1 MQITKFNEPTYGQP
15 EKQSL
20 IDQFNTYGEKYGGG
34 FDTSPI
40 TQGGLGSLSMIDT
53 RNLENFVAPWMAGGQ
68 MEAFASPLG
77 GGGVYVPPV
86 EELRENLDP
95 LSDVFTPKKGFEPKS
110 ESELQSEAEKKW
122 YNLFGHEIGHLPKG
136 WQYDNPINAMKASW
150 EGRTKSGLDPT
161 DPSHYGG
168 EEIWNHMHDYMYGI
182 GGGADPSYLTG
193 RGLMGLPTPVFGGR
207 FGKRMGYTPGGN
219 WTQKGYDKIRGSGL
233 KDWQQGMLMQG
244 PTTAAGQ
251 VALGQR
257 PDQVQAQGQAYM
269 DPDRGNVQAPRMTSS
284 QIRQEADRTGGTR
297 HAGEMTQAAGRV
309 RTQPVRGPHDY
320 KKGGSVDPQE
330 GSATGDLKDWFLN
343 MKGRRPFGRTVRPEP
358 HSKRGDWVDW
368 FLNRRG
374 LAGKFGGS
382 ERYKYDSYNPYDYQL
397 FNGGGSVQSGP
408 RTREKLEPRSID
420 SYRAERSDNIP
431 DPYPLGIELLEK
443 GKNIYNDYKPYIPKV
458 RDDMLNWDLGNWNVG
473 VGEEKFNL
481 GYTLPLGGAGLRQTF
496 RPLKKGLD
504 SLNVTDPSDFY
515 MDKIIRDN
523 PEEVMYN
530 LMRQYPSEEMQEYYD
545 QPVDRY
551 QLDFGGPE
559 IDKWI
564 GENPGS
570 TIGDLYDYLPE
581 LRGTGSQP
589 GDFWPGG
596 AEI

>member
-1 MQITKFNEPTYGQP
+1 MFEGQYATDPNIATRAKYSDYMRGTPTASGY
-15 EKQSL
+15 L
-20 IDQFNTYGEKYGGG
+20 
-34 FDTSPI
+34 TSPI
-40 TQGGLGSLSMIDT
+40 FHAGLSKWDPTSDYQTKAEGIVGGDIRGANVLNTGIGTLTPEPYSPSSPNYNP
-53 RNLENFVAPWMAGGQ
+53 RNWGHE
-68 MEAFASPLG
+68 
-77 GGGVYVPPV
+77 
-86 EELRENLDP
+86 
-95 LSDVFTPKKGFEPKS
+95 
-110 ESELQSEAEKKW
+110 
-122 YNLFGHEIGHLPKG
+122 FGHEASHAGWDYDTPYDQAAGEIGNFVTKIYDMSKG
-136 WQYDNPINAMKASW
+136 DY
-150 EGRTKSGLDPT
+150 E
-161 DPSHYGG
+161 GG
-168 EEIWNHMHDYMYGI
+168 EEEMLNRMHDYMYGDYK
-182 GGGADPSYLTG
+182 DPMIFGPTGFLRRQGYLNPNKINQMGFQTG
-193 RGLMGLPTPVFGGR
+193 WSDKGR
-207 FGKRMGYTPGGN
+207 EAIKRSHVVD
-219 WTQKGYDKIRGSGL
+219 WQKG
-233 KDWQQGMLMQG
+233 MLLQG
-244 PTTAAGQ
+244 PDSARGQ
-251 VALGQR
+251 IALGQR
-257 PDQVQAQGQAYM
+257 PDQVRAQGEAYM
-269 DPDRGNVQAPRMTSS
+269 SPDRGNVQAPRMTSS

-420 SYRAERSDNIP
+420 SYRAERSDNVPDYFKKPYTPSDNIP

-545 QPVDRY
+545 QPIDRY

>member
-309 RTQPVRGPHDY
+309 RGPHGY
-320 KKGGSVDPQE
+320 QRGGSVNPHEETARAARDWSPREQYISRSNQDRTQDASINRFIRE
-330 GSATGDLKDWFLN
+330 GQGNQQRW
-343 MKGRRPFGRTVRPEP
+343 E
-358 HSKRGDWVDW
+358 
-368 FLNRRG
+368 
-374 LAGKFGGS
+374 
-382 ERYKYDSYNPYDYQL
+382 Q
-397 FNGGGSVQSGP
+397 GGGQGAYPVFNEPGTGANFPVSPGWLQASSG
-408 RTREKLEPRSID
+408 R
-420 SYRAERSDNIP
+420 DNSGVMLALANSPAIN
-431 DPYPLGIELLEK
+431 K
-443 GKNIYNDYKPYIPKV
+443 TKNIYSRVDPFFPEVDVGDQQIGYDFNKN
-458 RDDMLNWDLGNWNVG
+458 LWGGTLG
-473 VGEEKFNL
+473 
-481 GYTLPLGGAGLRQTF
+481 
-496 RPLKKGLD
+496 
-504 SLNVTDPSDFY
+504 
-515 MDKIIRDN
+515 
-523 PEEVMYN
+523 
-530 LMRQYPSEEMQEYYD
+530 
-545 QPVDRY
+545 
-551 QLDFGGPE
+551 FGGGYD
-559 IDKWI
+559 IDD
-564 GENPGS
+564 E
-570 TIGDLYDYLPE
+570 DYNAYINW
-581 LRGTGSQP
+581 GTN
-589 GDFWPGG
+589 W
-596 AEI
+596 